1 VKQNQIIFLVIWL
14 MALIAWSPLVYAGAV
29 KVSPDSYQILGVDE
43 NNLPIFYHQLKDKL
57 TFPLSWN
64 SGKYAN
70 FNAWRKTAK
79 NKVIEQALISPDHT
93 SFTPQVIDEQ
103 DQGSY
108 LARKVAFNI
117 TAESRVQALML
128 VPKGKGPFPAVLLL
142 HDHGA
147 KFDIGKE
154 KMIAPWDDEVKSKSA
169 KAWSDKYFS
178 GRFVGNE
185 LAERGYV
192 VLAVDALGWGD
203 RGGIKY
209 ENQQALASNLLSMGT
224 SLAGIMA
231 HEDMRSADFLASLPE
246 VDKSRVGAMGFSMGA
261 YRAWQVAALSDS
273 IKVGV
278 AVCWMT
284 TTKGVM
290 VPGNNILRGQSSFY
304 MTHSGLV
311 NYLDY
316 PDIASIAAPKPML
329 FYNGDAD
336 GLFPVDSVK
345 DAYGKMHQVWQSQ
358 KADDKLETK
367 IWSALGHVF
376 VKEEQEEAFQWLDH
390 WLQPATH

>member
-1 VKQNQIIFLVIWL
+1 MGLFVVCPSVVHADTSQASV
-14 MALIAWSPLVYAGAV
+14 GG
-29 KVSPDSYQILGVDE
+29 YQVLGIDR
-43 NNLPIFYHQLKDKL
+43 NNLPVFYQRLKDKL

-64 SGKYAN
+64 SGKYTN
-70 FNAWRKTAK
+70 FNIWRKTAR
-79 NKVIEQALISPDHT
+79 NKVMEQILAFPDCT
-93 SFTPQVIDEQ
+93 PFTPRVIDEQ

-108 LARKVAFNI
+108 IARKVAFNI
-117 TAESRVQALML
+117 SAESRVLALML

-154 KMIAPWDDEVKSKSA
+154 KMIAPWGDEVKSRSA
-169 KAWSDKYFS
+169 KSWSDKYFS
-178 GRFVGNE
+178 GRFIGNE
-185 LAERGYV
+185 LAAHGYV

-209 ENQQALASNLLSMGT
+209 ESQQALASNLLSMGT
-224 SLAGIMA
+224 SLAGLVA
-231 HEDMRSADFLASLPE
+231 YEDIRSADFLASLPE

-261 YRAWQVAALSDS
+261 YRAWQVAALADS

-284 TTKGVM
+284 TTKSVM
-290 VPGNNILRGQSSFY
+290 VPGNNMLRGQSSFY
-304 MTHSGLV
+304 TMIPGVV

-316 PDIASIAAPKPML
+316 PDVASIAAPKPML

-336 GLFPVDSVK
+336 ELFPIDSVK
-345 DAYGKMHQVWQSQ
+345 EAYRQMHQVWQSQ
-358 KADDKLETK
+358 RADDKLKTK
-367 IWSALGHVF
+367 IWPSLGHLF
-376 VKEEQEEAFQWLDH
+376 VREEQEEAFQWLDS
-390 WLQPATH
+390 WLNPRVH

>member
-1 VKQNQIIFLVIWL
+1 MV
-14 MALIAWSPLVYAGAV
+14 LIVYPSLAQADEFEA
-29 KVSPDSYQILGVDE
+29 SPDSYQTLGVDG
-43 NNLPIFYHQLKDKL
+43 NNLPIFYQQLKDKL

-64 SGKYAN
+64 SGKYTN
-70 FNAWRKTAK
+70 FNNWRKTAR
-79 NKVIEQALISPDHT
+79 NKVLEGTLPFSDNT
-93 SFTPQVIDEQ
+93 SFIPQVIDEQ

-108 LARKVAFNI
+108 IARKVVFNI
-117 TAESRVQALML
+117 TAESRVLALVL

-147 KFDIGKE
+147 MFDIGKE
-154 KMIAPWDDEVKSKSA
+154 KMIAPWGDEAKSKSA

-185 LAERGYV
+185 LATRGYV

-209 ENQQALASNLLSMGT
+209 ENQQALASNLLNMGT
-224 SLAGIMA
+224 SLAGVMV
-231 HEDMRSADFLASLPE
+231 HEDIRSADFLASLPE
-246 VDKSRVGAMGFSMGA
+246 VDKSRVGVVGFSMGA

-273 IKVGV
+273 IKAGV

-290 VPGNNILRGQSSFY
+290 VPGNNVLRGQSSFY
-304 MTHSGLV
+304 MTNPGLV

-316 PDIASIAAPKPML
+316 PDVATIAAPKPML

-336 GLFPVDSVK
+336 SLFPVDSVK

-367 IWSALGHVF
+367 IWPALGHVF
-376 VKEEQEEAFQWLDH
+376 VKEEQEEAFQWLDR
-390 WLQPATH
+390 WLQPRTH